1 MYTQIDNAYNYL
13 ILKHLKLLNFI
24 IIIYNALA
32 NQWMSTLYCENN
44 YKYLY
49 LYLQVIICFLM
60 VFIYLY
66 SVFLIRIC
74 INDTYYI

>member
-32 NQWMSTLYCENN
+32 NQWMSTLYCENIITN
-44 YKYLY
+44 IYIYIYIYK
-49 LYLQVIICFLM
+49 
-60 VFIYLY
+60 
-66 SVFLIRIC
+66 
-74 INDTYYI
+74 